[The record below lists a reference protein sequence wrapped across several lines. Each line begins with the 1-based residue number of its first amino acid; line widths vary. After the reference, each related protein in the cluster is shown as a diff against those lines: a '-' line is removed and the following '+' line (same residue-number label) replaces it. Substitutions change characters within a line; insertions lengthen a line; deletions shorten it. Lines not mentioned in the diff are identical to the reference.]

1 MTKAFTVVVITILFF
16 PESPKFLHTNK
27 RWDELHDALN
37 FIAKFNGA
45 KEWNGKFK
53 DEIIHKNDTKE
64 ELGFI
69 DIMKNPKIRLNLIVM
84 AINWTCAS
92 FSFHMIGYSM
102 NKFKG
107 NVIFHALIFGCADL
121 MGILTSVI
129 LITQIKFK

>member
-1 MTKAFTVVVITILFF
+1 MTKAFNVVVITILFF

-102 NKFKG
+102 NKFKW